1 MSRVSLP
8 PVSAPAAQLP
18 AAPAATRPALA
29 GPALIW
35 ERLGAGRFYI
45 TLAGVAITLA
55 ALSLLIPSTPSY
67 DPWAWLVWGR
77 EIVHLDLQTTGGP
90 SWKPLPMIFT
100 TVFAPFGSSAPDLW
114 LVVARAGAVMA
125 VAMVFRLARRLT
137 RELGGLTRAGL
148 DRGDA
153 AWPSRVAGVIA
164 PLLAA
169 VIAAGSIVNSPGFI
183 TDNALGYSEGLAVA
197 LLLIAVDRGLDG
209 ARRQAFAIGFLA
221 ALDRPELWFFWV
233 PYGIYLWRREPESRR
248 LVAALLLLVPAL
260 WFLPEL
266 WGSGQLLRGV
276 TRAQHPRPNS
286 AAFASC
292 PVCTVFKQEAWPS
305 LLNRVK
311 LPAILALVAAAWG
324 LWRTRAAWWR
334 RRGTTAA
341 TRARTA
347 VLALGLSGFVWWF
360 GIAVETQDGFSGN
373 NRYLLLGTACLAIVG
388 GVAWGWLA
396 ATVSTVVRRLS
407 PPLVALPAGATVAIG
422 LFLAVPP
429 WIGHQIVSLPRT
441 HRALVY
447 QADLR
452 QDLVQAIRQAG
463 GPSALLHCGT
473 VMTEGYQVPMLAY
486 QLGVHTLRVEAPPP
500 TIVGP
505 PWPNVILQTRAQ
517 SNATLLPLAPQ
528 ILAWEHEG
536 AHYTLLARVR
546 TFRVFSTCPRG
557 SVS

>member
-8 PVSAPAAQLP
+8 SSSAPAAQLP
-18 AAPAATRPALA
+18 AAPAVSHRALPRPTS
-29 GPALIW
+29 W

-45 TLAGVAITLA
+45 TLGGVAVTVA
-55 ALSLLIPSTPSY
+55 ALSLLLPSTPSY

-90 SWKPLPMIFT
+90 SWKPLPMLFT
-100 TVFAPFGSSAPDLW
+100 TAFALFGRAAPDLW
-114 LVVARAGAVMA
+114 LVVARAGAVTA
-125 VAMVFRLARRLT
+125 VMMVFKLAGRVT
-137 RELGGLTRAGL
+137 RELGSFTGR
-148 DRGDA
+148 DRSDTVA
-153 AWPSRVAGVIA
+153 ATWPGRIAMLLA

-169 VIAAGSIVNSPGFI
+169 VLAAGSLINSPGFI

-197 LLLIAVDRGLDG
+197 LSLIAIDRGLDG

-233 PYGIYLWRREPESRR
+233 PYGIYLWRSDPGARR
-248 LVAALLLLVPAL
+248 LVGGLFLVMPAL

-266 WGSGQLLRGV
+266 WGSGQLWRGV
-276 TRAQHPRPNS
+276 MRAQHPRPNS
-286 AAFASC
+286 AAFTSC

-311 LPAILALVAAAWG
+311 VPAIIALVAAAWG
-324 LWRTRAAWWR
+324 CWKTRVSWWR
-334 RRGTTAA
+334 RHSLPVSV
-341 TRARTA
+341 RARAA
-347 VLALGLSGFVWWF
+347 VLALGLAGFLWWL

-373 NRYLLLGTACLAIVG
+373 SRYLLLGTACLAIAG

-396 ATVSTVVRRLS
+396 TTVASLAGRRSLRRI
-407 PPLVALPAGATVAIG
+407 AFPAGVMVATG

-429 WIGHQIVSLPRT
+429 WIGHQVVSLPRT

-447 QADLR
+447 QANLR
-452 QDLVQAIRQAG
+452 QNLAQAIRQSG
-463 GPSALLHCGT
+463 GAAALLRCGT
-473 VMTEGYQVPMLAY
+473 VMTEGYQVPMVAY

-517 SNATLLPLAPQ
+517 TNSTLLPLATQ
-528 ILAWEHEG
+528 VLAWEREG
-536 AHYTLLARVR
+536 ARYTLVARVG
-546 TFRVFSTCPRG
+546 TFRVFSTCRRG
-557 SVS
+557 

>member
-1 MSRVSLP
+1 V
-8 PVSAPAAQLP
+8 
-18 AAPAATRPALA
+18 
-29 GPALIW
+29 
-35 ERLGAGRFYI
+35 
-45 TLAGVAITLA
+45 A

-77 EIVHLDLQTTGGP
+77 EIVHLNLQTTGGP

-100 TVFAPFGSSAPDLW
+100 TIFGPFGHAAPDLW

-125 VAMVFRLARRLT
+125 VVMVFKLAHRLT
-137 RELGGLTRAGL
+137 RELGLTAGASEHPASEATTWPARIALAIPPVLAGL
-148 DRGDA
+148 
-153 AWPSRVAGVIA
+153 
-164 PLLAA
+164 
-169 VIAAGSIVNSPGFI
+169 IAAGSLINSPGFI

-197 LLLIAVDRGLDG
+197 LLLMAVDRGLDG

-233 PYGIYLWRREPESRR
+233 PYGIYVWFKEPGARR
-248 LVAALLLLVPAL
+248 LVAALFLLLPVL

-266 WGSGQLLRGV
+266 WGSGQLWRGV

-292 PVCTVFKQEAWPS
+292 PVCTVFRQEAWPS

-311 LPAILALVAAAWG
+311 LPAIIALVAAAWG
-324 LWRTRAAWWR
+324 LWKTRASWWR
-334 RRGTTAA
+334 RPPLPAAIQARGAL
-341 TRARTA
+341 
-347 VLALGLSGFVWWF
+347 LALGLFGFVWWF

-373 NRYLLLGTACLAIVG
+373 NRYLLLGTACLAVAG

-396 ATVSTVVRRLS
+396 ASVGRFATRFSR
-407 PPLVALPAGATVAIG
+407 PKVALPAGVMVAIG

-429 WIGHQIVSLPRT
+429 WIGRQVVSLPRT

-452 QDLVQAIRQAG
+452 QDLVQAIRQSG
-463 GPSALLHCGT
+463 GARALLRCGT
-473 VMTEGYQVPMLAY
+473 VMTEGYQVPMVAY
-486 QLGVHTLRVEAPPP
+486 QLGVHTLRVEAPPSA
-500 TIVGP
+500 IVGP

-517 SNATLLPLAPQ
+517 SNSTLLPLAPQ
-528 ILAWEHEG
+528 ILAWEREG
-536 AHYTLLARVR
+536 AHYTLVAHVR